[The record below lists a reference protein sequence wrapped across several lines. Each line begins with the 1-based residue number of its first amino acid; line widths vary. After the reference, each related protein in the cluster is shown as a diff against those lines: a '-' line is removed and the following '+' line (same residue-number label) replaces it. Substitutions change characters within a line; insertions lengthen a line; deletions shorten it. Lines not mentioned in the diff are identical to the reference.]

1 MAAEHSLK
9 TYSTPGA
16 RKPQTLIKIAATGDD
31 TKLATPEIRVK
42 RPKKNVAGSSTDQ
55 DYAVDMGL
63 QEDLLR
69 VCAEL
74 GYPIEPGGMRGL
86 KRTVRV
92 PVYLV
97 GPRLEDTFQ
106 SKRAWHNGTGFQC
119 TCDAWRIK
127 TKEEAQADKLPWV
140 DGEED
145 LYLEEEAYHIGEATR
160 YGWEPAGA
168 DAGVRF
174 VRTGTSERWACNPYT
189 CPQAQ
194 LKKGKQR
201 PECGLSAKIIL
212 KARGW
217 GSGQLIAVETIAWE
231 TNRAFPASWDKFV
244 ADTNELHV
252 ACPCDLLLSF
262 TRVKAYRGGKSARPY
277 WTIGLPYGMDEEAVR
292 QAGIARAQKALAD
305 KKAMYSIAREYN
317 AMLLE
322 LNSPAQEQRM
332 GREFHLGDGDGDG
345 GDELAALPELSEHPV
360 AVATERLVDEY
371 GYDRAVAETLAANSA
386 DDIEGLFERIGE
398 PQQPLPPK
406 KDEQD
411 ETAAI
416 DEPAADDVIQGD
428 LFAAT
433 EQEDASAGHEPA
445 EDTEDTTPADEQAPD
460 ASANDADEK
469 AVPEPATYPN
479 ERYLFDPDVIPT
491 DAQFINATKQVDN
504 SLQRS
509 WWTAVNNK
517 LGLNDS
523 NPPWTIQAHDQMEAM
538 RLLRNVANHWWKT
551 GGNKGLEEQSQCE

>member
-1 MAAEHSLK
+1 MASEHSLK
-9 TYSTPGA
+9 TYATPGA

-31 TKLATPEIRVK
+31 SKLATPEIRVK
-42 RPKKNVAGSSTDQ
+42 RPKRNVAGSSTDQ
-55 DYAVDMGL
+55 DYAVDMVL

-69 VCAEL
+69 ACAEL
-74 GYPIEPGGMRGL
+74 GYPLEPGGMRGL
-86 KRTVRV
+86 QRTVRV

-119 TCDAWRIK
+119 TCDAWRLK
-127 TKEEAQADKLPWV
+127 TKAEAQADKLPWV

-174 VRTGTSERWACNPYT
+174 VRTGTSERWTCNPYT

-322 LNSPAQEQRM
+322 LNSPTQEQRM
-332 GREFHLGDGDGDG
+332 GREFQLGDGDGG

-360 AVATERLVDEY
+360 AVATERLVEEY
-371 GYDRAVAETLAANSA
+371 GYDRAVAETVAANSA

-411 ETAAI
+411 EPDAEPDAV
-416 DEPAADDVIQGD
+416 DEGAADDVIEGEVVEAD
-428 LFAAT
+428 AA
-433 EQEDASAGHEPA
+433 DCDHA
-445 EDTEDTTPADEQAPD
+445 EDTADMTPADEQAPD
-460 ASANDADEK
+460 ATANDAEG
-469 AVPEPATYPN
+469 AAEAAPVTYPN
-479 ERYLFDPDVIPT
+479 DRYLFDPDVIPT
-491 DAQFINATKQVDN
+491 PQQF
-504 SLQRS
+504 SGRS
-509 WWTAVNNK
+509 KKFADDDTRAEWFSGVNNK
-517 LGLNDS
+517 LGVDS
-523 NPPWTIQAHDQMEAM
+523 KAPPWNLTHEDPREAM
-538 RLLRNVANHWWKT
+538 RLLRNVANHWWKHR
-551 GGNKGLEEQSQCE
+551 EEQG